1 MSKLRCP
8 RLICIEDLVQFI
20 KLSRVNGDKVI
31 LVVDTNKHV
40 FNRKL
45 AKRLKILEFV
55 ESFI

>member
-31 LVVDTNKHV
+31 LVVDTNKDV